1 MGEGKRGIKSCYLYT
16 IGGGEEG
23 YKNSQ
28 QHVND
33 PLLQSGLAISIINRT
48 IIYNICVSQ
57 SDLERLL
64 ADAEKR
70 LAWLQSEN
78 EGIDSSDK
86 VFRINLY

>member
-1 MGEGKRGIKSCYLYT
+1 M
-16 IGGGEEG
+16 
-23 YKNSQ
+23 
-28 QHVND
+28 ND
-33 PLLQSGLAISIINRT
+33 HLLQSGLAISIINRT

>member
-1 MGEGKRGIKSCYLYT
+1 ML
-16 IGGGEEG
+16 
-23 YKNSQ
+23 
-28 QHVND
+28 D
-33 PLLQSGLAISIINRT
+33 LLSLF
-48 IIYNICVSQ
+48 Q

-86 VFRINLY
+86 VCVQKDYH